1 FPFTWLIPGSIAMLL
16 LARMLVIYGGSL
28 LLKLSKNTV
37 PMAWQHVLVLGG
49 LRGAVSV
56 ALLLMLP
63 EDYIYREY
71 MLCLALVLCLYT
83 LVIHP
88 LILQAFLKRQNLE
101 EQG

>member
-1 FPFTWLIPGSIAMLL
+1 M
-16 LARMLVIYGGSL
+16 
-28 LLKLSKNTV
+28 
-37 PMAWQHVLVLGG
+37 GG

-83 LVIHP
+83 LIINP
-88 LILQAFLKRQNLE
+88 LLLQAYLQRQNLD
-101 EQG
+101 QAG

>member
-1 FPFTWLIPGSIAMLL
+1 METHASFPETLVGFAVLL
-16 LARMLVIYGGSL
+16 L
-28 LLKLSKNTV
+28 
-37 PMAWQHVLVLGG
+37 VL
-49 LRGAVSV
+49 A
-56 ALLLMLP
+56 

-101 EQG
+101 QQG